1 MFISLKSMKN
11 DNSKMVGRRLIRS
24 YLTSVIS
31 ISLVLYL
38 VAMALFAWVN
48 TVTLSNYFKENS
60 VVAVILKSNTTEA
73 QAQDLMKRIEGLD
86 FVRKATYI
94 SREQGQKEME
104 ALLGENF
111 LDVFST
117 SPIPISLEINLK
129 GEFFSKDSL
138 AMVRSLLAKDPLV
151 REVTC
156 QESLVEAM
164 NSNLDKIGLVVA
176 AVIVLLLVIS
186 VALIAN
192 TVRLNIFS
200 KRFTIHT
207 MRLVGAKRAFIRKPF
222 LRQAFWQG
230 AVAALIADAAFAVTL
245 QYIWKHTGDM
255 LGLFNKEIII
265 PIFVIVF
272 VAGILVCMLTA
283 AYMVNK
289 LSDISKDD
297 LYL

>member
-1 MFISLKSMKN
+1 MKN

-31 ISLVLYL
+31 ISLVLFL
-38 VAMALFAWVN
+38 VAVALFAWAN
-48 TVTLSNYFKENS
+48 TKILANYFKENS
-60 VVAVILKSNTTEA
+60 VVSVILKSNATET
-73 QAQDLMKRIEGLD
+73 QAQDLMKKLQERD
-86 FVRKATYI
+86 FVKKVQFI
-94 SREQGQKEME
+94 SREQGEKEMKH
-104 ALLGENF
+104 LLGDDFME
-111 LDVFST
+111 VFTT
-117 SPIPISLEINLK
+117 SPIPISLDINLK
-129 GEFFSKDSL
+129 SDYFAKDSIK
-138 AMVRSLLAKDPLV
+138 MVRELISKDPLV

-176 AVIVLLLVIS
+176 AVIILLLVIS

-192 TVRLNIFS
+192 TVRLNIHS

-207 MRLVGAKRAFIRKPF
+207 MRLVGAKRSFIKKPF

-230 AVAALIADAAFAVTL
+230 AIAALIADLFFALVL
-245 QYIWKHTGDM
+245 QYTWKHAGDM
-255 LGLFNKEIII
+255 LGLFNKEVII
-265 PIFVIVF
+265 PIFAIVF
-272 VAGILVCMLTA
+272 VAGIVICVLTA
-283 AYMVNK
+283 SYMVGK

>member
-1 MFISLKSMKN
+1 MKN

-31 ISLVLYL
+31 ISLVLFL
-38 VAMALFAWVN
+38 VALALFAWTN
-48 TVTLSNYFKENS
+48 TKILSNYFKENS
-60 VVAVILKSNTTEA
+60 VVSVILKSNATET
-73 QAQDLMKRIEGLD
+73 QAQDLMKKLQEKD
-86 FVRKATYI
+86 FVKKVQYI
-94 SREQGQKEME
+94 SREQGEKEMKH
-104 ALLGENF
+104 LLGEDF
-111 LDVFST
+111 MEVFTT
-117 SPIPISLEINLK
+117 SPIPISLDINLK
-129 GEFFSKDSL
+129 SDYFAKDSIK
-138 AMVRSLLAKDPLV
+138 MVRELISKDPLV

-176 AVIVLLLVIS
+176 AVIILLLVIS

-192 TVRLNIFS
+192 TVRLNIHS

-207 MRLVGAKRAFIRKPF
+207 MRLTSFSSRLNRNWKPF

-230 AVAALIADAAFAVTL
+230 AIAALIADLFFALVL
-245 QYIWKHTGDM
+245 QYTWKHAGDM
-255 LGLFNKEIII
+255 LGLFNKEVII
-265 PIFVIVF
+265 PIFAIVF
-272 VAGILVCMLTA
+272 VAGIVICVLTA
-283 AYMVNK
+283 SYMVGK